1 MAIRILNRILLLVFN
16 FLVIDFFTN
25 ILLLLKGFF
34 CLDIAWGRFPLWD
47 IRQILFEP
55 PCMMIINLHVIV
67 IRVGDHRC
75 GAILQNSYVWISNP
89 PDRTIGNKS
98 KDNSEL
104 TMKEQYL
111 LYKWNWSDTNL
122 LQIYFEIDM
131 TCDM

>member
-1 MAIRILNRILLLVFN
+1 MI
-16 FLVIDFFTN
+16 
-25 ILLLLKGFF
+25 
-34 CLDIAWGRFPLWD
+34 
-47 IRQILFEP
+47 
-55 PCMMIINLHVIV
+55 IINLHVII

-98 KDNSEL
+98 KDNREL

-111 LYKWNWSDTNL
+111 LYKWNWSDTNI

-131 TCDM
+131 TCDMRPTIQKGFTNKRTWETNNGTNKLNKKD

>member
-1 MAIRILNRILLLVFN
+1 
-16 FLVIDFFTN
+16 
-25 ILLLLKGFF
+25 
-34 CLDIAWGRFPLWD
+34 
-47 IRQILFEP
+47 
-55 PCMMIINLHVIV
+55 MIINLHVIV
-67 IRVGDHRC
+67 IRGGDHRC

-131 TCDM
+131 TCDMRPTIQKGFTNKQTNKHTGETNNGTNRLNKK

>member
-1 MAIRILNRILLLVFN
+1 MV
-16 FLVIDFFTN
+16 
-25 ILLLLKGFF
+25 
-34 CLDIAWGRFPLWD
+34 
-47 IRQILFEP
+47 
-55 PCMMIINLHVIV
+55 IINLHVIV
-67 IRVGDHRC
+67 IRGGDQRC
-75 GAILQNSYVWISNP
+75 GAILQNSYLWISNP

-131 TCDM
+131 TCDMRPTIQKGFTNKQTHWGNKQWNK